1 MNVAQMALARWG
13 LAGAKV
19 TLIAARENA
28 VYRVDAAD
36 GALALRLHRK
46 GYRSDAELA
55 AELDWMAVLSKSG
68 LSVPTPIKSIS
79 QSHLE
84 VVDDIQVDVLT
95 WLDGETLDKTLPTF
109 GAEKRRQI
117 FRQLGCEMA
126 SLHAASDAWNGAASC
141 NRPAWNAAGLLGDA
155 PLWGRFWENPG
166 LIPSEQELFL
176 VFRDRAEKD
185 LISLSRDLDYGL
197 IHADLVPANVMIAG
211 DAMHLIDF
219 DDGGFG
225 FRLFEVA
232 TALLKHC
239 NAPDYEA
246 LKSALIEGYL
256 SRRRLNTS
264 TLNLFLALRAVTYV
278 GWNIARADE
287 DRSDTRNARFIA
299 QATDMVATYLDG

>member
-13 LAGAKV
+13 LAGANV

-36 GALALRLHRK
+36 GPLALRLHRK

-95 WLDGETLDKTLPTF
+95 WLEGETLDKTLPTF

-126 SLHAASDAWNGAASC
+126 SLHAASDAWKGAASC

-166 LIPSEQELFL
+166 LVPSEQELFL
-176 VFRDRAEKD
+176 AFRDRAEKD
-185 LISLSRDLDYGL
+185 LISLSSDLDFGL

-246 LKSALIEGYL
+246 LQSALIEGYL
-256 SRRRLNTS
+256 SRRPLNTS

-278 GWNIARADE
+278 GWNIARAGE